1 VQVGN
6 PRFSCHVTDAYNSV
20 FAGSKVRGFDLL
32 QVSRFLY
39 HLRQHLFFVEDIVR
53 NSVDM
58 LAEQIF
64 TPFGITEYNGY
75 IIATDIPVIV
85 DIAGRECHR
94 QDDETNE
101 ENKRDPPERPAFRT
115 NLPFI
120 IYIFQ
125 VARFLKHKLFFLLLA
140 VACPAKAGFSLR
152 FN

>member
-1 VQVGN
+1 
-6 PRFSCHVTDAYNSV
+6 
-20 FAGSKVRGFDLL
+20 
-32 QVSRFLY
+32 
-39 HLRQHLFFVEDIVR
+39 
-53 NSVDM
+53 M

-75 IIATDIPVIV
+75 IVATDIPVVV

-115 NLPFI
+115 NPPFI

-125 VARFLKHKLFFLLLA
+125 VARFFEHDRI
-140 VACPAKAGFSLR
+140 SLHVSR
-152 FN
+152 VTCSRVPLTLSLSRLPGRDF